1 MTDKTLRSLKLFGV
15 GLLFLAV
22 IVFISQVLIL
32 QQRINLVHPWLGW
45 LFVMTVLA
53 VAGYTVGYPI
63 FMYMKLPRAMGLPPE
78 EDEEAR
84 KRYRQQ
90 LIQHLNRN
98 KILEEKGLLP
108 IPAEADDTFL
118 MEKLGELNK
127 EAESLTKRTASQVF
141 LTTAVSQNGSLD
153 GLFVL
158 VSATKMV
165 WQIAVIYHQRPNP
178 KDFIKLYINVAA
190 TVLLAREIE
199 DLDVLDEQ
207 MEPMITTLFG
217 SMLGS
222 FVPGVN
228 AAVNILVNSAIQ
240 GTANAFLTLR
250 VGFIAQQYMGSLVQM
265 ERRRIKRS
273 ASLQAARLLGAIV
286 SENAGYIRKAAM
298 NLSKKGAGSVYHHG
312 KNMFTGIFRGP
323 GDHSNTG
330 SEDTE

>member
-15 GLLFLAV
+15 GLLFLA
-22 IVFISQVLIL
+22 IIIFISQVLML
-32 QQRINLVHPWLGW
+32 QQRINLIHPWVGW
-45 LFVMTVLA
+45 LFVLA
-53 VAGYTVGYPI
+53 VSAVAAYTIGYPVY
-63 FMYMKLPRAMGLPPE
+63 MYIKLPRAMALPPE
-78 EDEEAR
+78 EDEVAR
-84 KRYRQQ
+84 KMYQQQ
-90 LIQHLNRN
+90 LVQHLNRN

-108 IPAEADDTFL
+108 IPADADEALLLD
-118 MEKLGELNK
+118 KLGELNK
-127 EAESLTKRTASQVF
+127 ETEILTKRTASQVF

-153 GLFVL
+153 GLFVM

-165 WQIAVIYHQRPNP
+165 WQIASIYHQRPNP

-250 VGFIAQQYMGSLVQM
+250 VGFIAQQYMGSLVRV

-286 SENAGYIRKAAM
+286 SENAGYIRRAAM
-298 NLSKKGAGSVYHHG
+298 NLSKKGAGNMYHHG
-312 KNMFTGIFRGP
+312 KNIFTGIFKGP
-323 GDHSNTG
+323 GNVSKDQG
-330 SEDTE
+330 EETE

>member
-15 GLLFLAV
+15 GLLFLTV
-22 IVFISQVLIL
+22 IIFISQVLSL
-32 QQRINLVHPWLGW
+32 QQRINLVHPWVGW
-45 LFVMTVLA
+45 IFVLAVLA
-53 VAGYTVGYPI
+53 VAGYTIGYPV
-63 FMYMKLPRAMGLPPE
+63 FMYIKLPRAMALPPE
-78 EDEEAR
+78 EDEEAQ
-84 KRYRQQ
+84 KKYQQ
-90 LIQHLNRN
+90 HLILHLNRN

-108 IPAEADDTFL
+108 IPADADEALLLD
-118 MEKLGELNK
+118 KLGELNK
-127 EAESLTKRTASQVF
+127 ETEKLTKRTASQVF

-153 GLFVL
+153 GLFVM

-165 WQIAVIYHQRPNP
+165 WQIATIYHQRPNP
-178 KDFIKLYINVAA
+178 KDFIRLYINVAA

-250 VGFIAQQYMGSLVQM
+250 VGFIAQQYMGSLVRV

-273 ASLQAARLLGAIV
+273 ASLQAARLLGTIV
-286 SENAGYIRKAAM
+286 SENAGYIRRAAM
-298 NLSKKGAGSVYHHG
+298 NLSKKGAGNMYHHG

-323 GDHSNTG
+323 GSASKDQG
-330 SEDTE
+330 KETE

>member
-22 IVFISQVLIL
+22 IIFISQVLML
-32 QQRINLVHPWLGW
+32 QQRINLIHPLAGW
-45 LFVMTVLA
+45 LFVLTVLV
-53 VAGYTVGYPI
+53 VAGYTIGYPV
-63 FMYMKLPRAMGLPPE
+63 FMYIKLPRAMALPPE
-78 EDEEAR
+78 GDEEAR
-84 KRYRQQ
+84 KKYQQQ
-90 LIQHLNRN
+90 LIQHLNKN

-108 IPAEADDTFL
+108 IPADADEVILLDRL
-118 MEKLGELNK
+118 VELNK
-127 EAESLTKRTASQVF
+127 ETERLTKRTASQVF

-165 WQIAVIYHQRPNP
+165 WQIASIYHQRPNP
-178 KDFIKLYINVAA
+178 KDFILLYINVAA

-250 VGFIAQQYMGSLVQM
+250 VGFIAQQYMGSLVRV

-286 SENAGYIRKAAM
+286 GENAGYIRRAAM
-298 NLSKKGAGSVYHHG
+298 NLSKKGAGNVYHHG
-312 KNMFTGIFRGP
+312 KSVFTGIFKGP
-323 GDHSNTG
+323 GSTTKDQG
-330 SEDTE
+330 QETE

>member
-1 MTDKTLRSLKLFGV
+1 MTDKTLRSLKLFGA

-22 IVFISQVLIL
+22 IIFISQVLML
-32 QQRINLVHPWLGW
+32 QQRINLIHPWVGW
-45 LFVMTVLA
+45 LFVLA
-53 VAGYTVGYPI
+53 VSAVAVYTIGYPVY
-63 FMYMKLPRAMGLPPE
+63 MYIKLPRAMALPPE
-78 EDEEAR
+78 EDEVAR
-84 KRYRQQ
+84 KMYQQQ
-90 LIQHLNRN
+90 LVQHLNRN

-108 IPAEADDTFL
+108 IPADADEALLLD
-118 MEKLGELNK
+118 KLGELNK
-127 EAESLTKRTASQVF
+127 ETESLTKRTASQVF

-153 GLFVL
+153 GLFVM

-165 WQIAVIYHQRPNP
+165 WQIAAIYHQRPNP
-178 KDFIKLYINVAA
+178 KDFIRLYINVAA

-199 DLDVLDEQ
+199 DLDVLYEQ

-250 VGFIAQQYMGSLVQM
+250 VGFIAQQYMGSLVRV

-273 ASLQAARLLGAIV
+273 ASLQAAKLLGSIV
-286 SENAGYIRKAAM
+286 SENAGYIRRAAM
-298 NLSKKGAGSVYHHG
+298 NLSKKGAGNMYHHG
-312 KNMFTGIFRGP
+312 KNMFTGIFKGP
-323 GDHSNTG
+323 GSVSKDQG
-330 SEDTE
+330 EETE